1 MPARTAARIVS
12 FTSDQPEPS
21 MSVSE
26 AVRIRRVGT
35 PTPETVRER
44 HVLGPVCFTWQSGAI
59 RHLSV
64 DGVEVLRGIGAVIRD
79 ANWGTHALHTEADE
93 AHSSDGAIAFTYCAR
108 VATDGDGSGES
119 PLALELQAHIDA
131 TELDVRLT
139 LTAREH
145 FVTCRSGLSVLLPL
159 AGVVESAVA
168 VEHSDGLVEKG
179 HFPRHISPSQP
190 FFDIRGLSFAPTPER
205 TVDLHFE
212 GDVFEME
219 DQRNW
224 SDASFKIY
232 NRPLALPSPYR
243 IEAGETV
250 TQSVRL
256 RWRDTTGAAQ

>member
-1 MPARTAARIVS
+1 
-12 FTSDQPEPS
+12 

-26 AVRIRRVGT
+26 GARVRRVGT
-35 PTPETVRER
+35 PNLEPARAH
-44 HVLGPVCFTWQSGAI
+44 HVAGPVRFTWQSGAI

-79 ANWGTHALHTEADE
+79 DNWGTYALLAEMDATHPCGDAIEFIYRARVSPD
-93 AHSSDGAIAFTYCAR
+93 SDGP
-108 VATDGDGSGES
+108 DES
-119 PLALELQAHIDA
+119 PLSLELHTRIDEA
-131 TELDVRLT
+131 GLDVRLSM
-139 LTAREH
+139 TACER

-159 AGVVESAVA
+159 VGVVGNA
-168 VEHSDGLVEKG
+168 VEVTHSDGHNETG
-179 HFPRHISPSQP
+179 YFPRHISPGQP
-190 FFDIRGLSFAPTPER
+190 FFDIRGLSFAPTRQR
-205 TVDLHFE
+205 TIDLYFE

-250 TQSVRL
+250 SQRVRL
-256 RWRDTTGAAQ
+256 QWPNAERALQ